1 MFIKQRND
9 GQQDQF
15 PCFYVAFLEY
25 DSNEQ
30 RLEKLK
36 AEYQDMLERPD
47 ELEQQGFIGAF
58 DKRMI
63 IEPFGDVISIS
74 VNFTASGTT
83 QKIRYKTFV

>member
-1 MFIKQRND
+1 ML
-9 GQQDQF
+9 
-15 PCFYVAFLEY
+15 FYIFSHENRFLEY

-30 RLEKLK
+30 R
-36 AEYQDMLERPD
+36 LERPD

-63 IEPFGDVISIS
+63 IEPSGDVISIS
-74 VNFTASGTT
+74 VNFTDSGTT